1 MNTANKITL
10 IRIALVPLFIVLWK
24 MDSAVCHWLAAAV
37 FILAAVTD
45 GVDGYVARHY
55 NQVTSFGKF
64 IDPLAD
70 KLLVTA
76 ALICFVADG
85 TVPDWVTVVI
95 LAREF
100 VVTSLRTVAAAQNVV
115 IAASI
120 WGKVKT
126 VVQIVMVVAILILP
140 ETPGLLV
147 VSGVD
152 AIALLKDILIYAAL
166 LVTVLSGADYLWKNR
181 ACIKAE

>member
-10 IRIALVPLFIVLWK
+10 IRIAMIPLFIILWK
-24 MDSAVCHWLAAAV
+24 IDSALCHWLAAATFV
-37 FILAAVTD
+37 VAAITD

-55 NQVTSFGKF
+55 NQVTNFGKF
-64 IDPLAD
+64 VDPLAD

-76 ALICFVADG
+76 ALVCFVADG
-85 TVPDWVTVVI
+85 SVPDWVVVVI

-100 VVTSLRTVAAAQNVV
+100 MVTSLRTVAVAQNVV

-126 VVQIVMVVAILILP
+126 VIQ
-140 ETPGLLV
+140 
-147 VSGVD
+147 
-152 AIALLKDILIYAAL
+152 IAL
-166 LVTVLSGADYLWKNR
+166 V
-181 ACIKAE
+181 ACRNDFLRGHIPAKAINGYTHGFHLTPP

>member
-24 MDSAVCHWLAAAV
+24 LPMGICHWLAAAV

-55 NQVTSFGKF
+55 NQVTNFGKF

-76 ALICFVADG
+76 ALVCFVASGD
-85 TVPDWVTVVI
+85 VPDWVTIVI

-100 VVTSLRTVAAAQNVV
+100 MVTSLRIVAVSQNVV

-126 VVQIVMVVAILILP
+126 VTQIVLVVSILILP
-140 ETPGLLV
+140 D
-147 VSGVD
+147 GV
-152 AIALLKDILIYAAL
+152 ICEWIKTILIYAAL
-166 LVTVLSGADYLWKNR
+166 VITVWSGADYMWKNR
-181 ACIKAE
+181 ACIKGGMR

>member
-10 IRIALVPLFIVLWK
+10 IRIALVPLFIILWK
-24 MDSAVCHWLAAAV
+24 IPSELCHWLAAATFV
-37 FILAAVTD
+37 VAAITD

-55 NQVTSFGKF
+55 NQVTNFGKF

-76 ALICFVADG
+76 ALICFVASGD
-85 TVPDWVTVVI
+85 VPDWVTVVI

-100 VVTSLRTVAAAQNVV
+100 MVTSLRTVAVAQNVV

-126 VVQIVMVVAILILP
+126 VVQIILVVAIMVLPDYPVFEIL
-140 ETPGLLV
+140 
-147 VSGVD
+147 
-152 AIALLKDILIYAAL
+152 KQILIYAAL
-166 LVTVLSGADYLWKNR
+166 IITVLSGADYMWKNR

>member
-10 IRIALVPLFIVLWK
+10 IRIALVPLFIILWK
-24 MDSAVCHWLAAAV
+24 IPSELCHWLAATTFV
-37 FILAAVTD
+37 VAAITD

-55 NQVTSFGKF
+55 NQVTNFGKF

-76 ALICFVADG
+76 ALICFVASGD
-85 TVPDWVTVVI
+85 VPDWVTVVI

-100 VVTSLRTVAAAQNVV
+100 MVTSLRTVAVAQNVV

-120 WGKVKT
+120 WGKIKT
-126 VVQIVMVVAILILP
+126 VVQIILVVAIMVLPDYPVFEIL
-140 ETPGLLV
+140 
-147 VSGVD
+147 
-152 AIALLKDILIYAAL
+152 KQILIYAAL
-166 LVTVLSGADYLWKNR
+166 VITVLSGADYMWKNR

>member
-10 IRIALVPLFIVLWK
+10 IRIALVPLFIILWK
-24 MDSAVCHWLAAAV
+24 IPSSLCHWLAAITFV
-37 FILAAVTD
+37 VAAITD

-55 NQVTSFGKF
+55 NQVTNFGKF

-85 TVPDWVTVVI
+85 SMPDWVTVVI

-100 VVTSLRTVAAAQNVV
+100 MVTSLRTVAVAQNVV

-120 WGKVKT
+120 WGKIKT
-126 VVQIVMVVAILILP
+126 VVQIVLVVAIMILP
-140 ETPGLLV
+140 DYPIFE
-147 VSGVD
+147 
-152 AIALLKDILIYAAL
+152 ILKQILIYAAL
-166 LVTVLSGADYLWKNR
+166 IITVLSGADYMWKNR

>member
-10 IRIALVPLFIVLWK
+10 IRIAMVPLFIILYK
-24 MDSAVCHWLAAAV
+24 IPSELCHWLAAATFV
-37 FILAAVTD
+37 IAAITD

-55 NQVTSFGKF
+55 NQVTNFGKF

-85 TVPDWVTVVI
+85 SVPDWVTVII

-100 VVTSLRTVAAAQNVV
+100 MVTSLRTVAVTQNVV

-120 WGKVKT
+120 WGKLKT
-126 VVQIVMVVAILILP
+126 VVQIVLVVAILVLP
-140 ETPGLLV
+140 QNPVLDV
-147 VSGVD
+147 
-152 AIALLKDILIYAAL
+152 LKTVLIYAAMII
-166 LVTVLSGADYLWKNR
+166 TVLSGADYMWKNR

>member
-10 IRIALVPLFIVLWK
+10 IRIAMVPLFIVLYK
-24 MDSAVCHWLAAAV
+24 IPSELCHWLAAATFV
-37 FILAAVTD
+37 IAAITD

-55 NQVTSFGKF
+55 NQVTNFGKF

-85 TVPDWVTVVI
+85 SVPDWVTVII

-100 VVTSLRTVAAAQNVV
+100 MVTSLRTVAVTQNVV

-120 WGKVKT
+120 WGKLKT
-126 VVQIVMVVAILILP
+126 VVQIVLVVAILVLP
-140 ETPGLLV
+140 QNPVLDV
-147 VSGVD
+147 
-152 AIALLKDILIYAAL
+152 LKTVLIYAAMII
-166 LVTVLSGADYLWKNR
+166 TVLSGADYMWKNR

>member
-24 MDSAVCHWLAAAV
+24 LPTGICHWLAAAV

-55 NQVTSFGKF
+55 NQVTNFGKF

-76 ALICFVADG
+76 ALVCFVASGD
-85 TVPDWVTVVI
+85 VPDWVTIVI

-100 VVTSLRTVAAAQNVV
+100 MVTSLRIVAVSQNVV
-115 IAASI
+115 IAASM

-126 VVQIVMVVAILILP
+126 VTQIVLVVSILILP
-140 ETPGLLV
+140 DGEVCEWIKT
-147 VSGVD
+147 
-152 AIALLKDILIYAAL
+152 ILIYAAL
-166 LVTVLSGADYLWKNR
+166 VITVWSGADYMWKNR
-181 ACIKAE
+181 ACIKGGMR

>member
-10 IRIALVPLFIVLWK
+10 IRIAMVPLFIVLYK
-24 MDSAVCHWLAAAV
+24 IPSELCHWLAAATFV
-37 FILAAVTD
+37 IAAITD

-55 NQVTSFGKF
+55 NQVTNFGKF

-85 TVPDWVTVVI
+85 SVPDWVTVII

-100 VVTSLRTVAAAQNVV
+100 MVTSLRTVAVTQNVV

-120 WGKVKT
+120 WGKLKT
-126 VVQIVMVVAILILP
+126 VVQIVLVVAILVLPQIPVFDILK
-140 ETPGLLV
+140 TV
-147 VSGVD
+147 
-152 AIALLKDILIYAAL
+152 LIYAAM
-166 LVTVLSGADYLWKNR
+166 VITVLSGADYMWKNR

>member
-10 IRIALVPLFIVLWK
+10 IRIALVPLFIILWK
-24 MDSAVCHWLAAAV
+24 IPSDLCHWLAAATFV
-37 FILAAVTD
+37 IAAITD

-55 NQVTSFGKF
+55 NQVTNFGKF

-76 ALICFVADG
+76 ALICFVASGDI
-85 TVPDWVTVVI
+85 PDWVTVVI

-100 VVTSLRTVAAAQNVV
+100 MVTSLRTVAVAQNVV

-126 VVQIVMVVAILILP
+126 VVQIVLVVAIMVLPKAVPAFPIL
-140 ETPGLLV
+140 ETIF
-147 VSGVD
+147 
-152 AIALLKDILIYAAL
+152 AIVKQVLIYAAL
-166 LVTVLSGADYLWKNR
+166 IITVLSGADYMWKNR

>member
-10 IRIALVPLFIVLWK
+10 IRIAMVPLFIVLYK
-24 MDSAVCHWLAAAV
+24 IPSELCHWLAAATFV
-37 FILAAVTD
+37 IAAITD

-55 NQVTSFGKF
+55 NQVTNFGKF

-85 TVPDWVTVVI
+85 SVPDWVTVII

-100 VVTSLRTVAAAQNVV
+100 MVTSLRTVAVTQNVV

-120 WGKVKT
+120 WGKLKT
-126 VVQIVMVVAILILP
+126 VVQIVLVVAILVLPQNPVLDILK
-140 ETPGLLV
+140 TV
-147 VSGVD
+147 
-152 AIALLKDILIYAAL
+152 LIYAAMII
-166 LVTVLSGADYLWKNR
+166 TVLSGADYMWKNR

>member
-10 IRIALVPLFIVLWK
+10 IRIAMVPLFIVLYK
-24 MDSAVCHWLAAAV
+24 IPGALCHWLAAATFV
-37 FILAAVTD
+37 IAAITD

-55 NQVTSFGKF
+55 NQVTNFGKF

-85 TVPDWVTVVI
+85 SVPDWVTVII

-100 VVTSLRTVAAAQNVV
+100 MVTSLRTVAVTQNVV

-120 WGKVKT
+120 WGKLKT
-126 VVQIVMVVAILILP
+126 VVQIILVVAVLVLP
-140 ETPGLLV
+140 AHPVLDALKTVLV
-147 VSGVD
+147 
-152 AIALLKDILIYAAL
+152 YAAMII
-166 LVTVLSGADYLWKNR
+166 TVLSGVDYMWKNR
-181 ACIKAE
+181 TCIKAE

>member
-10 IRIALVPLFIVLWK
+10 IRIALVPLFIILWK
-24 MDSAVCHWLAAAV
+24 IPSELCHWLAAATFV
-37 FILAAVTD
+37 VAAITD

-55 NQVTSFGKF
+55 NQVTNFGKF

-76 ALICFVADG
+76 ALICFVASGD
-85 TVPDWVTVVI
+85 VPDWVTVVI

-100 VVTSLRTVAAAQNVV
+100 MVTSLRTVAVAQNVV

-120 WGKVKT
+120 WGKIKT
-126 VVQIVMVVAILILP
+126 VVQIILVVAIMVLP
-140 ETPGLLV
+140 EHPV
-147 VSGVD
+147 FE
-152 AIALLKDILIYAAL
+152 LLKQILIYAAL
-166 LVTVLSGADYLWKNR
+166 VITVLSGADYIWKNR
-181 ACIKAE
+181 ACIKAD

>member
-1 MNTANKITL
+1 ML
-10 IRIALVPLFIVLWK
+10 WYRCLLFFTIPSEL
-24 MDSAVCHWLAAAV
+24 CHWLAAATFV
-37 FILAAVTD
+37 IAAITD

-55 NQVTSFGKF
+55 NQVTNFGKF

-85 TVPDWVTVVI
+85 SVPDWVTVII

-100 VVTSLRTVAAAQNVV
+100 MVTSLRTVAVTQNVV

-120 WGKVKT
+120 WGKLKT
-126 VVQIVMVVAILILP
+126 VVQIVLVVAILVLP
-140 ETPGLLV
+140 QNPVLDV
-147 VSGVD
+147 
-152 AIALLKDILIYAAL
+152 LKTVLIYAAMII
-166 LVTVLSGADYLWKNR
+166 TVLSGADYMWKNR